1 MRSRL
6 QTLDILANNMANA
19 SSRGYKAD
27 REIYSL
33 YSSEDSFDPSE
44 AAAQKQPHFQRRGRQ
59 IDTSWRQRLTSVG
72 QEYDQRGD
80 SATLIGIAAGL
91 VVSRVEQHRVGSGGS
106 APPGSGNQHL
116 DTEVTGIAQA

>member
-1 MRSRL
+1 MFFS
-6 QTLDILANNMANA
+6 A
-19 SSRGYKAD
+19 SLNGDAHGVNGIAD
-27 REIYSL
+27 RVG
-33 YSSEDSFDPSE
+33 
-44 AAAQKQPHFQRRGRQ
+44 GRFWPFRSGGPPALAMW
-59 IDTSWRQRLTSVG
+59 TSPNSQMVPEG
-72 QEYDQRGD
+72 IDQRGD